1 VNPARAAL
9 LAVLCLAD
17 PTGGAQAQTWRT
29 ITSAR
34 QVHGET
40 ELTVEVDY
48 AAGRFRL
55 SPGAGGSLYRMEMRY
70 DEERFTPVREYDA
83 GAGILRLGVRSRRG
97 EHVRVGTRRR
107 SSEIPSLDVT
117 LTPEV
122 PLTLNL
128 DLGATQ
134 ADVEL
139 GGLALRSLQYRT
151 GASESRMRFSRPN
164 PVDCEELELRA
175 GAAEL
180 EVSQIANANCGRIRF
195 HGGVGEVTLDFTG
208 TWRRSMEADINV
220 GIGSLTLELPTDVG
234 VSVRVTRFLASFE
247 SAGLIKRGNTYYSRN
262 YEVARQRLTMTVNA
276 TIGEIGVNWAG
287 ER

>member
-1 VNPARAAL
+1 MRPVHAAL
-9 LAVLCLAD
+9 LAGLCLTGTA
-17 PTGGAQAQTWRT
+17 GGAQAQTWRT

-34 QVHGET
+34 QLHGET

-70 DEERFTPVREYDA
+70 DEERFIPVREYDA
-83 GAGILRLGVRSRRG
+83 EPGVLRLGVRSRRG

-107 SSEIPSLDVT
+107 SSEIPSLDLT
-117 LTPEV
+117 LAPEV
-122 PLTLNL
+122 ALSLNL
-128 DLGATQ
+128 DLGATE

-139 GGLALRSLQYRT
+139 GGLALRGLRYRT
-151 GASESRMRFSRPN
+151 GASESRISFSRPN
-164 PVDCEELELRA
+164 PVDCEELELQA

-180 EVSQIANANCGRIRF
+180 SVGQIANANCGRIRF

-208 TWRRSMEADINV
+208 TWRRSMEADIDV

-247 SAGLIKRGNTYYSRN
+247 SAGFIKRGNVYYSRN
-262 YEVARQRLTMTVNA
+262 YEVARQRLTITVNA
-276 TIGEIGVNWAG
+276 TIGEIGVNWVG